1 MYKLPKKK
9 MLGQDAIPTTS
20 LADMMFL
27 LLIFFIMT
35 TTLSR
40 VTGIVSD
47 MPAGTKAQ
55 QPQSEK
61 TPLVFLHDNKITV
74 NDQDMTREGLE
85 RYLLGLNLSQ
95 RSGNAKVVILATE
108 GNVSYQDYY
117 QTMAFI
123 QTCGG
128 VVAIESEEPGE
139 TK

>member
-1 MYKLPKKK
+1 MYKFPKKK
-9 MLGQDAIPTTS
+9 MLGQDAVPTTS

-35 TTLSR
+35 TTLTR

-47 MPAGTKAQ
+47 MPAGSKAQ

-61 TPLVFLHDNKITV
+61 TPMISLHDNKITM
-74 NDQDMTREGLE
+74 NDKDMTREEMERTLKGMKLE
-85 RYLLGLNLSQ
+85 Q
-95 RSGNAKVVILATE
+95 KSGNAKVVILATE
-108 GNVSYQDYY
+108 GDVSYQDYY

-128 VVAIESEEPGE
+128 FVAIESEDEGGA
-139 TK
+139 K

>member
-1 MYKLPKKK
+1 MYKFPKKK

-35 TTLSR
+35 TTLTR

-61 TPLVFLHDNKITV
+61 TPMISLHDNKITM
-74 NDQDMTREGLE
+74 NDKDMTREEME
-85 RYLLGLNLSQ
+85 RTLKGMRLDQ
-95 RSGNAKVVILATE
+95 KSGNAKVVILATE
-108 GNVSYQDYY
+108 GDVSYQDYY

-128 VVAIESEEPGE
+128 IVAIESEDEGGA
-139 TK
+139 K

>member
-61 TPLVFLHDNKITV
+61 TPMIMLHDNKITM
-74 NDQDMTREGLE
+74 NDQEMTREGLE
-85 RYLLGLNLSQ
+85 RTLRGLKLDQ
-95 RSGNAKVVILATE
+95 KSGNAKVVILATE

-123 QTCGG
+123 QGCGG
-128 VVAIESEEPGE
+128 IVAIESEEAEGAQ
-139 TK
+139 